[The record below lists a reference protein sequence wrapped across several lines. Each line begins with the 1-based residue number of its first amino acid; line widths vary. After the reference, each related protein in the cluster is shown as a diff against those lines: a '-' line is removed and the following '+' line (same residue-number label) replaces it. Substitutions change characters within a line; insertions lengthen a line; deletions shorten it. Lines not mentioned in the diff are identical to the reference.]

1 MTFRLGGGERI
12 RMKNDSLKVQ
22 RMATKTRLLIQELRL
37 FVSSMR
43 FSEPTSRRRLATS
56 LLMASMEHGEG
67 AAFLMEQG
75 PLYYGSPASALA
87 RPQIECF
94 LRGVFFHSDA
104 STDQEVVAFIENDEW
119 PTRLDGKSKRKVSL
133 GDMETIAIEG
143 LGKISAQLSSIPM
156 TQLFPFQPNELH
168 GFVHGGAA
176 LVKNY
181 RINQTSTGFNAPA
194 SELLSLLGNA
204 GLVAGYALSY
214 IVARIANYSGN
225 EPAALREAHDAFKA
239 EILDR

>member
-1 MTFRLGGGERI
+1 
-12 RMKNDSLKVQ
+12 MKNDTLKVQ

-43 FSEPTSRRRLATS
+43 FSEPTPRRRLATS

-67 AAFLMEQG
+67 AAFLIEHG
-75 PLYYGSPASALA
+75 PHYYGMPASALA

-104 STDQEVVAFIENDEW
+104 AADQEVVAFMERDEW
-119 PTRLDGKSKRKVSL
+119 PMRPEGKGQRKLSL
-133 GDMETIAIEG
+133 GDMETIATQE
-143 LGKISAQLSSIPM
+143 LGNISTQLSGVPM
-156 TQLFPFQPNELH
+156 TQLFPFQPSELH
-168 GFVHGGAA
+168 GFVHGGAT

-181 RINQTSTGFNAPA
+181 RISETSTGFNAPD
-194 SELLSLLGNA
+194 SELLSFLGNA
-204 GLVAGYALSY
+204 GLVAGYAMSY
-214 IVARIANYSGN
+214 IVARIASHSRD
-225 EPAALREAHDAFKA
+225 EPSTLRSAHDAFKS

>member
-1 MTFRLGGGERI
+1 
-12 RMKNDSLKVQ
+12 MKNDSLKVQ

-43 FSEPTSRRRLATS
+43 FSKPTPRRRLATS

-67 AAFLMEQG
+67 ASFLMEQG

-104 STDQEVVAFIENDEW
+104 ATDQEVAAFIEEDEW
-119 PTRLDGKSKRKVSL
+119 PMRLDGKSKRKVSL
-133 GDMETIAIEG
+133 GDMETIVTQE
-143 LGKISAQLSSIPM
+143 LGNISTQLSSTPM

-168 GFVHGGAA
+168 GFVHGGAG
-176 LVKNY
+176 LVRNY
-181 RINQTSTGFNAPA
+181 RISETSTGFNAPD
-194 SELLSLLGNA
+194 SELLSFLGNA
-204 GLVAGYALSY
+204 GLVAGYAMSY
-214 IVARIANYSGN
+214 IVARIANHSGD
-225 EPAALREAHDAFKA
+225 EPAALRVAHDAFKS